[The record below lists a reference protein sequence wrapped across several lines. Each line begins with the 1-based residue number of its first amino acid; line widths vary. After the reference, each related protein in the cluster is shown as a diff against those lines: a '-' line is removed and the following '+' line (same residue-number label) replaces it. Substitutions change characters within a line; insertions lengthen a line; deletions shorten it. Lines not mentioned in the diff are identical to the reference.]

1 MASTSAQ
8 TTAKDNIIVR
18 KEEVLFRLG
27 ESSFLSVNSYRGLIK
42 IHIRWFQ
49 ELSSGR
55 LYPTTNGI
63 TLSPDEFQQL
73 LKFSGK
79 IEASVRVL
87 EKKKAST
94 ATTAATTTNSEG
106 GSSGSSSSSSHGSS
120 EKATTNTSGQWLSKR
135 KATEDEENKNKNKR
149 KQLKLN
155 TIGNTEDAKVVPVDE
170 DNDDLP
176 DIQPFFTQGATL
188 KSEPLSPTEWQEI
201 MSPWGNNFFSSL
213 CLCLSFSVYI
223 HKVSVLYW
231 EST

>member
-135 KATEDEENKNKNKR
+135 KATEDEENKNKR

-155 TIGNTEDAKVVPVDE
+155 TIGNRRRR
-170 DNDDLP
+170 
-176 DIQPFFTQGATL
+176 
-188 KSEPLSPTEWQEI
+188 
-201 MSPWGNNFFSSL
+201 
-213 CLCLSFSVYI
+213 
-223 HKVSVLYW
+223 
-231 EST
+231 

>member
-106 GSSGSSSSSSHGSS
+106 GSSSSSHGSS
-120 EKATTNTSGQWLSKR
+120 RKATTNTSGQWLSKR

-155 TIGNTEDAKVVPVDE
+155 IGNTEDAKVVPVDE

-176 DIQPFFTQGATL
+176 ETQPFFTQGATL
-188 KSEPLSPTEWQEI
+188 KSEPPSPTEWQEI
-201 MSPWGNNFFSSL
+201 MSPLGNIFFLLSVSL
-213 CLCLSFSVYI
+213 SLSRFSVYI

>member
-49 ELSSGR
+49 ELSSSR
-55 LYPTTNGI
+55 LYPTTNLI

-79 IEASVRVL
+79 IEASVRVP
-87 EKKKAST
+87 EEKKAST

-106 GSSGSSSSSSHGSS
+106 DSSSSSSSHGSS
-120 EKATTNTSGQWLSKR
+120 RKATTNTSGQWLSKR
-135 KATEDEENKNKNKR
+135 KATER
-149 KQLKLN
+149 RRQS
-155 TIGNTEDAKVVPVDE
+155 GPCGRGQRR
-170 DNDDLP
+170 P
-176 DIQPFFTQGATL
+176 
-188 KSEPLSPTEWQEI
+188 S
-201 MSPWGNNFFSSL
+201 
-213 CLCLSFSVYI
+213 
-223 HKVSVLYW
+223 
-231 EST
+231 

>member
-1 MASTSAQ
+1 M
-8 TTAKDNIIVR
+8 
-18 KEEVLFRLG
+18 
-27 ESSFLSVNSYRGLIK
+27 
-42 IHIRWFQ
+42 
-49 ELSSGR
+49 
-55 LYPTTNGI
+55 
-63 TLSPDEFQQL
+63 
-73 LKFSGK
+73 
-79 IEASVRVL
+79 L
-87 EKKKAST
+87 EKKKTST

-176 DIQPFFTQGATL
+176 ETQPFFTQGATL
-188 KSEPLSPTEWQEI
+188 KSEPPSPTEWQEI
-201 MSPWGNNFFSSL
+201 MSPLGNIFFLLSVSL
-213 CLCLSFSVYI
+213 SLSRFSVYI

>member
-55 LYPTTNGI
+55 LYPTTNLI

-87 EKKKAST
+87 EKKKKPAPLPQLPPRPT
-94 ATTAATTTNSEG
+94 ARAAAAAAAAAAAT
-106 GSSGSSSSSSHGSS
+106 
-120 EKATTNTSGQWLSKR
+120 AV
-135 KATEDEENKNKNKR
+135 
-149 KQLKLN
+149 
-155 TIGNTEDAKVVPVDE
+155 AKKPRPTPVDS
-170 DNDDLP
+170 
-176 DIQPFFTQGATL
+176 G
-188 KSEPLSPTEWQEI
+188 
-201 MSPWGNNFFSSL
+201 
-213 CLCLSFSVYI
+213 
-223 HKVSVLYW
+223 
-231 EST
+231 